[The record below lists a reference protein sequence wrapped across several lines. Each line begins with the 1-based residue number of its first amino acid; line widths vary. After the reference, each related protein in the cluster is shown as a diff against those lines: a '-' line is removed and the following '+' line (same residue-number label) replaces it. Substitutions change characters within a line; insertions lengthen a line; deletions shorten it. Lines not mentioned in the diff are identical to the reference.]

1 MSEEMNVAAAA
12 AENTAQT
19 SASDAQTAAA
29 VGGQTDVVNEATF
42 DDTSKAD
49 EGTPSGSDGKNGK
62 AETGKKPQSKD
73 TNAEFARK
81 RREQERQRELTE
93 LRNKTIIETLG
104 GKNPYTGEAMT
115 DAEDVREYL
124 TMRDIE
130 QKGGDPVT
138 DYAGHVKA
146 QNRAQREKE
155 RTEAEQREWYDK
167 DRAAFAGKHP
177 DVDLDALISDADFA
191 DYSRGKVGEVPLAEI
206 YEGYLRMTARIEE
219 NANRKV
225 AQAVANA
232 KASPGALTG
241 AEQVEPEFF
250 TRDQV
255 KAMTPE
261 QIDANYAKI
270 RRSMGQWGS
279 RHG

>member
-19 SASDAQTAAA
+19 SGQAPQTAAA
-29 VGGQTDVVNEATF
+29 VGGQSDVVNDATF
-42 DDTSKAD
+42 QDDTKTG
-49 EGTPSGSDGKNGK
+49 EGTPSASDGKNGK

-93 LRNKTIIETLG
+93 TRNKAIIDALG
-104 GKNPYTGEAMT
+104 GKNPYTGGEMT
-115 DAEDVREYL
+115 DAEDVAEFL
-124 TMRDIE
+124 TMREIE
-130 QKGGDPVT
+130 KKGGDPVT
-138 DYAGHVKA
+138 DYSGHVKA
-146 QNRAQREKE
+146 RAREQREQE
-155 RTEAEQREWYDK
+155 RTEAEREAWYEK
-167 DRAAFAGKHP
+167 DRADFVAKYP
-177 DVDLDALISDADFA
+177 DADLDALISDADFA

-219 NANRKV
+219 NAKRTA
-225 AQAVANA
+225 AQMVANG

-241 AEQVEPEFF
+241 AAQVESDFF
-250 TRDQV
+250 TAEQV

-261 QIDANYAKI
+261 QVSKHYDSIM
-270 RRSMGQWGS
+270 RSKSKW
-279 RHG
+279 

>member
-29 VGGQTDVVNEATF
+29 VGGQIDVVNEATF
-42 DDTSKAD
+42 QDDTKTG

-167 DRAAFAGKHP
+167 DRAAFAEKHP
-177 DVDLDALISDADFA
+177 DVDLDALISDANFA

-232 KASPGALTG
+232 KASPGALGTAG
-241 AEQVEPEFF
+241 TAEDGYYTKE
-250 TRDQV
+250 QV
-255 KAMTPE
+255 KAMSFKE
-261 QIDANYAKI
+261 VQRNLAKI
-270 RRSMGQWGS
+270 EESMKHW
-279 RHG
+279 

>member
-1 MSEEMNVAAAA
+1 MSEEMSVAAAA

-19 SASDAQTAAA
+19 SGQAPQTAAA
-29 VGGQTDVVNEATF
+29 VGGQTDVVNDGTF
-42 DDTSKAD
+42 QDDTKTG

-93 LRNKTIIETLG
+93 TRNQAIIDALG
-104 GKNPYTGEAMT
+104 GKNPYTGGKMT
-115 DAEDVREYL
+115 DAEDVAEFL
-124 TMRDIE
+124 TMREIE
-130 QKGGDPVT
+130 NKGGDPVT
-138 DYAGHVKA
+138 DYSGHVKA
-146 QNRAQREKE
+146 RAREQREKE

-167 DRAAFAGKHP
+167 DRAAFAKKHP

-232 KASPGALTG
+232 KASPGALGTAG
-241 AEQVEPEFF
+241 TAEDGDYPKEQVTAISFKEV
-250 TRDQV
+250 Q
-255 KAMTPE
+255 K
-261 QIDANYAKI
+261 NLAKI
-270 RRSMGQWGS
+270 EESMKHW
-279 RHG
+279 

>member
-19 SASDAQTAAA
+19 SANDAQTAAA

-42 DDTSKAD
+42 QDDTKTG
-49 EGTPSGSDGKNGK
+49 EGTPSGSDGKNEK

-167 DRAAFAGKHP
+167 DRAAFAKKHP
-177 DVDLDALISDADFA
+177 DVDLDALIGDADFA
-191 DYSRGKVGEVPLAEI
+191 DYSRGKVGEIPLAEI

-219 NANRKV
+219 NAKRTA
-225 AQAVANA
+225 AQMVANG
-232 KASPGALTG
+232 KASPGALGTAG
-241 AEQVEPEFF
+241 TAEDGYYTKE
-250 TRDQV
+250 QV
-255 KAMTPE
+255 KAMSFKE
-261 QIDANYAKI
+261 VQKNLAKI
-270 RRSMGQWGS
+270 EESMKHW
-279 RHG
+279 

>member
-1 MSEEMNVAAAA
+1 MSEEMNVAAPA

-29 VGGQTDVVNEATF
+29 VGGQTDVVNDATF
-42 DDTSKAD
+42 DDTAKAD

-93 LRNKTIIETLG
+93 TRNKAIIDALG
-104 GKNPYTGEAMT
+104 GKNPYTGGEMT
-115 DAEDVREYL
+115 DAEDVAEFL
-124 TMRDIE
+124 TMREIE
-130 QKGGDPVT
+130 KKGGDPVT
-138 DYAGHVKA
+138 DYSGHVKA
-146 QNRAQREKE
+146 RAREQREQE

-167 DRAAFAGKHP
+167 DRAAFAEKHP
-177 DVDLDALISDADFA
+177 DVDLDALIGDADFA

-219 NANRKV
+219 NAKRTA
-225 AQAVANA
+225 AQMVANG

-241 AEQVEPEFF
+241 AAQVESDFF
-250 TRDQV
+250 TKEQV

-261 QIDANYAKI
+261 QIDANYHKI
-270 RRSMGQWGS
+270 RKSMAKW
-279 RHG
+279 

>member
-42 DDTSKAD
+42 QDDTKTG

-167 DRAAFAGKHP
+167 DRIAFAEKHP
-177 DVDLDALISDADFA
+177 DVDLDALIGDADFA

-232 KASPGALTG
+232 KASPGALGTAG
-241 AEQVEPEFF
+241 TAEDGYYTKE
-250 TRDQV
+250 QV
-255 KAMTPE
+255 KAMSFKE
-261 QIDANYAKI
+261 VQRNLAKI
-270 RRSMGQWGS
+270 EESMKHW
-279 RHG
+279 